1 MYAII
6 LDGGR
11 QYKVSEGQI
20 IDLDYRDIPSGETLQ
35 LERVLCVSDGSTVK
49 LGEPNVAGALVSAEV
64 IGPQKGEKI
73 YIQKFRRRKNHR
85 RRTGHRQLYTR
96 VRISKIAGI

>member
-1 MYAII
+1 MYAIFI
-6 LDGGR
+6 DGGR

-20 IDLDYRDIPSGETLQ
+20 LDLDYRDVPAGEVLK
-35 LERVLCVSDGSTVK
+35 LDRVLCVSNGSSVK
-49 LGEPNVAGALVSAEV
+49 LGGPNVAGALVSAEV

-73 YIQKFRRRKNHR
+73 YIQKFRRRKNYR

-96 VRISKIAGI
+96 VNISKIEGI

>member
-1 MYAII
+1 MYAIFI
-6 LDGGR
+6 DGGR

-20 IDLDYRDIPSGETLQ
+20 LDLDYRDVAAGETLK
-35 LERVLCVSDGSTVK
+35 LDRVLCVSNGSSVK
-49 LGEPNVAGALVSAEV
+49 LGGPNVAGALVSAEV

-73 YIQKFRRRKNHR
+73 YVQKFRRRKNYR

-96 VRISKIAGI
+96 VKISKIEGI

>member
-1 MYAII
+1 MYAIFI
-6 LDGGR
+6 DGGR

-20 IDLDYRDIPSGETLQ
+20 LDLDYRDVPAGETLK
-35 LERVLCVSDGSTVK
+35 LDRVLVVSNGSSVK
-49 LGEPNVAGALVSAEV
+49 LGGPNVAGALVSAEV

-73 YIQKFRRRKNHR
+73 YIQKFRRRKNYR

-96 VRISKIAGI
+96 VKISKIEGI